1 MSDLLCFPFLAVTS
15 FKFLLVLGFHFQEGL
30 ILLEAGEVA
39 QISLFLRHWF

>member
-1 MSDLLCFPFLAVTS
+1 
-15 FKFLLVLGFHFQEGL
+15 L